1 MIVVIVA
8 DQDEIDGWK
17 TLDDQS
23 WICDCVH
30 DEHPGPD
37 GVEQDRIGDDVQAR
51 RLDECR

>member
-23 WICDCVH
+23 RICDGVQA
-30 DEHPGPD
+30 EHTGPD
-37 GVEQDRIGDDVQAR
+37 GVEQDRIGDDVQV
-51 RLDECR
+51 